1 MLVIEG
7 CKLSKAVTILIRG
20 GSSMIIDEAKRSIHD
35 AICVVRNLIK
45 NNRIV
50 YGGGSAEL
58 AVSLHV
64 SSEADKVIYL
74 SFIKKDFNS
83 RVICR

>member
-50 YGGGSAEL
+50 YGGGSSEL

-64 SSEADKVIYL
+64 S
-74 SFIKKDFNS
+74 
-83 RVICR
+83 